1 MESIINDLQ
10 ADYANVPISGLFLV
24 YPQYYIHV
32 LETSEDI
39 IYKHLKALYD
49 DKSEDCRFGKS
60 IFLPFYHHVHQTL
73 FTEWF
78 HVYTVPPTLLDKL
91 ESYEL
96 TDIQKQ
102 VANCLEK
109 VYTLCES
116 ITNTARDY
124 SVSMTDVV
132 RNLSDKI
139 SRMFPEST
147 VLEYLLNA
155 KHSVF
160 LTVEDYIKI
169 HATVPFIHLYQDS
182 IWPPPRDF
190 MFRGAFE
197 ADNRSNLGST
207 REAEAPPAMHGGHH

>member
-1 MESIINDLQ
+1 MKSKEHDLQKMESIINDLQ

-124 SVSMTDVV
+124 TASGRHPGTSCFAEP
-132 RNLSDKI
+132 
-139 SRMFPEST
+139 SRRTIARTLARPEKPK
-147 VLEYLLNA
+147 LLRRC
-155 KHSVF
+155 
-160 LTVEDYIKI
+160 T
-169 HATVPFIHLYQDS
+169 
-182 IWPPPRDF
+182 
-190 MFRGAFE
+190 
-197 ADNRSNLGST
+197 ADTTRSNNLPRTSL
-207 REAEAPPAMHGGHH
+207 RHQRC